1 MRSSFIALG
10 LSLGLVANLVA
21 QTEAETQRATLTGL
35 RSFAVYAR
43 VQLSQSA
50 TLQRIDER
58 VLRNKI
64 EDALRREGIRVQTRN
79 DMRDGSQASLDLL
92 YMVIQTKD
100 TGGHA
105 LGFAASSC
113 LQASQMVRIPRLTTP
128 KHIAYAVVSTWR
140 SCGLLVGDSA
150 SLGPTVL
157 QNADEHIIRFIDA
170 WRFANTPPPDPRF
183 PATSELSMAGR
194 HYRRWRDNGT
204 LAAVH
209 TALREQVRQHAG
221 KQRTPS
227 AAVVDSQSVRVAEK
241 RGRFGAS
248 TRGRRS
254 RIYTAMIHLMMR
266 RLTA

>member
-100 TGGHA
+100 TSGHA

-150 SLGPTVL
+150 SLGPTIL

-183 PATSELSMAGR
+183 PATSELSMAGGQ
-194 HYRRWRDNGT
+194 YRRWRQLFEVAQRLDLEGIVAKRDRCL
-204 LAAVH
+204 LATDGLVQGQEPCY
-209 TALREQVRQHAG
+209 TQ
-221 KQRTPS
+221 
-227 AAVVDSQSVRVAEK
+227 AEG
-241 RGRFGAS
+241 RGGIEDEDHS
-248 TRGRRS
+248 G
-254 RIYTAMIHLMMR
+254 HE
-266 RLTA
+266 